1 MIGTILGQMRVR
13 QWTKNLALFAG
24 VIFSFHFDQADQ
36 VMRAT
41 QGFLAFCLLAS
52 SVYTLNDLRDV
63 GRDRLH
69 PRKRNRPLPSGRIS
83 KGGAFALMLL
93 LLAAA
98 AVLSVPLGTGFL
110 VTVGVY
116 YVLNLLY
123 SLVLKG
129 VVLIDVMMIALG
141 FVLRA
146 VAGVEALEGNVE
158 ISPWLLMC
166 TLFLALFLA
175 VCKRRQERFL
185 LAAHAEGH
193 RATLAEYPPELIDQ
207 MVPVVTAATVIS
219 YSIYTVAPETVAH
232 FNTTNLVFT
241 IPFVVYGV
249 FRYLYLVYR
258 HQRGGSPSEVLLTD
272 FPILFNILLWAAAV
286 ILVLLLRGS

>member
-1 MIGTILGQMRVR
+1 MISTILLQMRVR

-24 VIFSFHFDQADQ
+24 VLFSLQFDQADQ
-36 VMRAT
+36 VMRAA

-69 PRKRNRPLPSGRIS
+69 PRKKYRPIPSGRMS
-83 KGGAFALMLL
+83 RGGALALMFAL
-93 LLAAA
+93 LAGATA
-98 AVLSVPLGTGFL
+98 LSIPLGTGFL
-110 VTVGVY
+110 ITAGVY
-116 YVLNLLY
+116 YGLNLLY

-146 VAGVEALEGNVE
+146 VAGVEALEGGVE

-175 VCKRRQERFL
+175 VCKRRQERVL
-185 LAAHAEGH
+185 LAGRAEGH

-272 FPILFNILLWAAAV
+272 FPTLFNILLWAAAV
-286 ILVLLLRGS
+286 ILVLLLRGL

>member
-1 MIGTILGQMRVR
+1 MISTILLQMRVR

-24 VIFSFHFDQADQ
+24 VLFSLQFDHPDQ
-36 VMRAT
+36 VMRAA

-69 PRKRNRPLPSGRIS
+69 PRKKHRPIPSGRIS
-83 KGGAFALMLL
+83 TGGALALMFAL
-93 LLAAA
+93 LAGATA
-98 AVLSVPLGTGFL
+98 LSIPLGTGFL
-110 VTVGVY
+110 ITAGVY
-116 YVLNLLY
+116 YGLNLLY

-146 VAGVEALEGNVE
+146 VAGVEALEGGVE

-175 VCKRRQERFL
+175 VCKRRQERAL
-185 LAAHAEGH
+185 LAGRAEGH

-272 FPILFNILLWAAAV
+272 FPTLFNILLWATAV